1 MAAPTLVS
9 VDLTEPTPNPDP
21 RRPGRKTL
29 VIGAALLALAAGLVV
44 VDITAG
50 HQQQP
55 RPPAAAA
62 PPAAAHAAPPAPA
75 PPPAAAAKPH
85 PLDLTV
91 PTTTPTG
98 LTWSTWAGEQEP
110 TSPDAGPS
118 HVTGAV
124 ASGYARSPLGAL
136 LAAQRI
142 GTRYLISPHGGW
154 RTVTLAQ
161 VVPGPGRN
169 HFIALRATTTD
180 NPPSAGLAQ
189 PVAFRYVA
197 WTPAQGVVQLVSRVP
212 GRDGFQVVTATVV
225 WRDGDWRLQLQNDGG
240 VSPTAVTVPTPTGFV
255 LWGAPSA

>member
-21 RRPGRKTL
+21 RHPGRKTL
-29 VIGAALLALAAGLVV
+29 VVGAVLLALAAGLVA

-50 HQQQP
+50 HQQP
-55 RPPAAAA
+55 RTPAAAA
-62 PPAAAHAAPPAPA
+62 PPAAVPGAPLAPAAPPAPA
-75 PPPAAAAKPH
+75 PRPQ

-91 PTTTPTG
+91 PVTTPAG

-110 TSPDAGPS
+110 TSTDAGPA

-124 ASGYARSPLGAL
+124 AAGYARSPLGAL
-136 LAAQRI
+136 LAAQQI

-154 RTVTLAQ
+154 RAVTLAQ
-161 VVPGPGRN
+161 VVPGPGRD
-169 HFIALRATTTD
+169 HFIALRAATTD
-180 NPPSAGLAQ
+180 NPPAAGLAQ
-189 PVAFRYVA
+189 PVAFRYVT

-212 GRDGFQVVTATVV
+212 GRDGFQVVTATVL

>member
-1 MAAPTLVS
+1 VAAPTLVS
-9 VDLTEPTPNPDP
+9 VDLAEPTPNPDP
-21 RRPGRKTL
+21 RHPGRKTVVVGAVLL
-29 VIGAALLALAAGLVV
+29 VLAAGLVA

-50 HQQQP
+50 HRQQP

-62 PPAAAHAAPPAPA
+62 PPAAVPGAPLAPAAPPAPA
-75 PPPAAAAKPH
+75 PRPQ

-91 PTTTPTG
+91 PVTTPAG

-110 TSPDAGPS
+110 SSPDAGPA

-124 ASGYARSPLGAL
+124 AAGYARSPLGAL
-136 LAAQRI
+136 LAAQQI

-154 RTVTLAQ
+154 RAVTLAQ
-161 VVPGPGRN
+161 VVPGPGRD
-169 HFIALRATTTD
+169 HFIALRAATTD
-180 NPPSAGLAQ
+180 NPPAAGLAQ
-189 PVAFRYVA
+189 PVAFRYVT

-212 GRDGFQVVTATVV
+212 GRDGFQVVTATVL

-255 LWGAPSA
+255 LWGAPGA